1 MYRFKKY
8 GIVLKVISIIGVA
21 LNSYLLVSCY
31 ISMSN
36 LFTLIMLLICLISL
50 YYPTIIMRKA
60 DRNLAEKEIID
71 AGNGKLEEAMTKH
84 EVEIPVEKDY
94 IVKATD
100 NNTYVENEINT
111 KIIDELRLKNIE
123 LSREISEINKIHDE
137 KIEYFK
143 LELDSLEDRHKS
155 NLEEVKNQYIFEIDS
170 LKHQIEEISLWTN
183 EKRNSLKEE
192 ALFEYLSLIKE
203 DYRKKLNDS
212 DSEEVEDDVV
222 FTYVAG
228 VKHKNSYGQSR
239 QKLIK
244 NYVKEYH
251 NCDIFDKDD
260 YDYVSDKDIE
270 DAYDNGWEKKYY
282 QYELEEFD
290 TINLVREPENP
301 YDEHAI
307 AIIHEKMG
315 HIGYIPRKHIYKV
328 KKLMDCGRDL
338 SFKIILNGGRY
349 KYYDGF
355 EEKIKTASNPYY
367 FDLIIETL

>member
-50 YYPTIIMRKA
+50 YYPTIRMRKA
-60 DRNLAEKEIID
+60 DRIQSKNEVID
-71 AGNGKLEEAMTKH
+71 AGNEKLEEAMTKH

-137 KIEYFK
+137 KIKDFK
-143 LELDSLEDRHKS
+143 LELDGLEARHKS
-155 NLEEVKNQYIFEIDS
+155 NLEDVKNQYIFEIDS
-170 LKHQIEEISLWTN
+170 LKHQIEEIGLRTN

-212 DSEEVEDDVV
+212 NGDETEEDVV

-228 VKHKNSYGQSR
+228 VKYKNPYGQSR

-244 NYVKEYH
+244 DYVKECH

-270 DAYDNGWEKKYY
+270 EAYDFGWEKRYY

-290 TINLVREPENP
+290 TIKLVKEPENP

-307 AIIHEKMG
+307 AIIHEEMG
-315 HIGYIPRKHIYKV
+315 HIGYIPRKHIHKV

-349 KYYDGF
+349 KYYDGY
-355 EEKIKTASNPYY
+355 EEKIKTANDPYY
-367 FDLIIETL
+367 LDLIIETL